1 MIPDHV
7 LKKTSYRYDLD
18 DTRIAR
24 PKNTAKALWKI
35 LGPTLIRA
43 PFAMKARLAV
53 YVLYCFTTGGSSFGY
68 VYAICSEYSIAKP
81 IATMRLTTIIA
92 LNVNP
97 HI

>member
-24 PKNTAKALWKI
+24 PNNIANALWKI

-53 YVLYCFTTGGSSFGY
+53 YVLYYFTTGGSSFGY

-81 IATMRLTTIIA
+81 IATIRLTTIIA